1 MQEDK
6 SFSAIPSNDAVRIEK
21 LYQYDI
27 LDTYAEDTF
36 DRIAKLAASIFK
48 APNAIISFTDADRIY
63 IKSNL
68 SPQNETEI
76 PRKDSLF
83 SLPVMEGVPV
93 VIEDTHEHMHLLE
106 SPLVSAPGGIRF
118 YAAAPLVTP
127 EGFNVGSICV
137 IDDKPRKATDDQVKF
152 LEELSV
158 IIVERLESRAA
169 AKKAMKIQVEYMNR
183 TMHDLRNYAS
193 SILLASEFI
202 KLGEDID
209 SHPQFND
216 IIYRNSQ
223 NIRDRLNVVLDI
235 SRIEDEN
242 LFLHFEAVSLNS
254 LLNNIIQNFQL
265 LSKNK
270 QQRIIAEYGDDI
282 IVKIDVKKMTEV
294 FENLLSNAIKFSFH
308 NSVIRISTSIKENN
322 IEIGFHDTGQGL
334 SETDKANLF
343 IKYAKMSSLP
353 TDKEKS
359 NGLGLSISK
368 MLVALHN
375 GNIYAE
381 SEGKNKGTS
390 FYVSLPLAITY

>member
-1 MQEDK
+1 
-6 SFSAIPSNDAVRIEK
+6 
-21 LYQYDI
+21 
-27 LDTYAEDTF
+27 
-36 DRIAKLAASIFK
+36 
-48 APNAIISFTDADRIY
+48 
-63 IKSNL
+63 
-68 SPQNETEI
+68 
-76 PRKDSLF
+76 
-83 SLPVMEGVPV
+83 
-93 VIEDTHEHMHLLE
+93 
-106 SPLVSAPGGIRF
+106 
-118 YAAAPLVTP
+118 
-127 EGFNVGSICV
+127 
-137 IDDKPRKATDDQVKF
+137 
-152 LEELSV
+152 
-158 IIVERLESRAA
+158 
-169 AKKAMKIQVEYMNR
+169 
-183 TMHDLRNYAS
+183 MHDLRNYAS

-202 KLGEDID
+202 KMGEDHD
-209 SHPQFND
+209 ALPQFND

-242 LFLHFEAVSLNS
+242 LFLHFEAVSLNN

-270 QQRIIAEYGDDI
+270 QQTIITEYADDI
-282 IVKIDVKKMTEV
+282 IINIDVKKMTEV

-308 NSVIRISTSIKENN
+308 HSLIRISTSLKENN

-334 SETDKANLF
+334 NETDKKNLF

-381 SEGKNKGTS
+381 SEGKNQGTS
-390 FYVSLPLAITY
+390 FYVSLPMEITQE